1 MHKLSTLN
9 FWHDL
14 DLGGPSFMSAQYLKP
29 HRFDR
34 HVHDELVITMTEHGV
49 GQAKARNLSDP
60 VGPSTIW
67 VSGAGEYHCGHIGNQ
82 QQWSYRAI
90 YLDSQA
96 LQSLNNAFNEGSDYD
111 LIIPQGVYVD
121 QQLSNLLIKMHRQM
135 EAGSS
140 LLEKQALWWSAMGLF
155 FGRYGQQ
162 PLESTNDGIEKDKME
177 MVRDYIATHFRE
189 DIATEKLSELTSLS
203 SYYLIRSFKRK
214 YGLPPHAYANQLK
227 LIAAKQ
233 QLIEGTNPAAVASD
247 VGFYDQSHFNRL
259 FKKTYGITPGTY
271 TKAFN

>member
-1 MHKLSTLN
+1 M
-9 FWHDL
+9 
-14 DLGGPSFMSAQYLKP
+14 
-29 HRFDR
+29 
-34 HVHDELVITMTEHGV
+34 
-49 GQAKARNLSDP
+49 
-60 VGPSTIW
+60 
-67 VSGAGEYHCGHIGNQ
+67 
-82 QQWSYRAI
+82 
-90 YLDSQA
+90 
-96 LQSLNNAFNEGSDYD
+96 
-111 LIIPQGVYVD
+111 
-121 QQLSNLLIKMHRQM
+121 
-135 EAGSS
+135 
-140 LLEKQALWWSAMGLF
+140 EKQALWWSAMGLF

-227 LIAAKQ
+227 LIEAKQ

-247 VGFYDQSHFNRL
+247 VGFYDQSHFNKL
-259 FKKTYGITPGTY
+259 FKKTYGITPGAY